1 MADEAKLS
9 PTIPLFGLYGEA
21 DSDNPQFVHLENI
34 ASRSSL
40 NAWHIQP
47 HRHGHMFQLLVMR
60 RGEVEVRLDERLYV
74 STQPC
79 VISVPAGVVHGFKFK
94 PNTSGY
100 VLTLAEPMVLADEP
114 RTQRQFATLFEQAH
128 FTQYTDADPLFD
140 ELVLLIEQIGR
151 ELERADA
158 GRTLMCEWLTRA
170 ALLTLKRRLDQIDA
184 EIGAANTLSVSMRK
198 FRQLIEQHHRE
209 HWTVERYA
217 QTLGMSADRLNRQA
231 KAAFNANAKALIAE
245 RLMLEAKRRLI
256 YTRSGLDEIAYD
268 LGFKDPAYFSR
279 AFKRATGSAPGKF
292 RDQHYDS
299 PADDSL

>member
-1 MADEAKLS
+1 MADDAKLS
-9 PTIPLFGLYGEA
+9 PVIPLFGLYGEA

-40 NAWHIQP
+40 NAWQIQP
-47 HRHGHMFQLLVMR
+47 HRHGHMFQLLIMR
-60 RGEVEVRLDERLYV
+60 QGEVEVRLDEQLHT
-74 STQPC
+74 SSEPC

-100 VLTLAEPMVLADEP
+100 VLTLAEPMVLAAEP
-114 RTQRQFATLFEQAH
+114 RAQQQFATLFEQAH
-128 FTQYTDADPLFD
+128 FTRYPESDPLFT
-140 ELVLLIEQIGR
+140 ELILLVEQIGR

-170 ALLTLKRRLDQIDA
+170 ALLTLKRRIDQIDA
-184 EIGAANTLSVSMRK
+184 ETGAANTLSLAMRR
-198 FRQLIEQHHRE
+198 FRQLIEQHYRE

-217 QTLGMSADRLNRQA
+217 QELGMSADRLNRQA
-231 KAAFNANAKALIAE
+231 KAAFNANAKSLIAE

-256 YTRSGLDEIAYD
+256 YTRAGLDEIAYD

-279 AFKRATGSAPGKF
+279 AFKRATGSAPGQF
-292 RDQHYDS
+292 RAQHYDA
-299 PADDSL
+299 PDDSL

>member
-1 MADEAKLS
+1 MAEDAKLS

-34 ASRSSL
+34 ATRSSL
-40 NAWHIQP
+40 NAWQIQP
-47 HRHGHMFQLLVMR
+47 HRHGHMFQLLIMR
-60 RGEVEVRLDERLYV
+60 KGEVEVRLDEQLHT
-74 STQPC
+74 SSEPC

-100 VLTLAEPMVLADEP
+100 VLTLAEPMVLAAEP
-114 RTQRQFATLFEQAH
+114 RAQQQFATLFEQAH
-128 FTQYTDADPLFD
+128 FTHYSESDPLFA
-140 ELVLLIEQIGR
+140 ELILLIEQIGR

-170 ALLTLKRRLDQIDA
+170 ALLTLKRRIDQIDA
-184 EIGAANTLSVSMRK
+184 ETGAANTLSVSMRR

-217 QTLGMSADRLNRQA
+217 QQLGMSADRLNRQA
-231 KAAFNANAKALIAE
+231 KAAFNANAKSLIAE

-256 YTRSGLDEIAYD
+256 YTRAGLDEIAYD

-279 AFKRATGSAPGKF
+279 AFKRATGSAPGQF
-292 RDQHYDS
+292 RAQHYDA
-299 PADDSL
+299 PDDSL

>member
-1 MADEAKLS
+1 MADDAKLS
-9 PTIPLFGLYGEA
+9 PVIPLFGLYGEA

-40 NAWHIQP
+40 NAWQIQP
-47 HRHGHMFQLLVMR
+47 HRHGHMFQFLIMR
-60 RGEVEVRLDERLYV
+60 QGEVEVRLDEQLHT
-74 STQPC
+74 SSEPC

-100 VLTLAEPMVLADEP
+100 VLTLAEPMVLAAEP
-114 RTQRQFATLFEQAH
+114 RAQQQFATLFEQAH
-128 FTQYTDADPLFD
+128 FTRYPESDPLFT
-140 ELVLLIEQIGR
+140 ELILLVEQIGR

-170 ALLTLKRRLDQIDA
+170 ALLTLKRRIDQIDA
-184 EIGAANTLSVSMRK
+184 ETGAANTLSLAMRR
-198 FRQLIEQHHRE
+198 FRQLIEQHYRE

-217 QTLGMSADRLNRQA
+217 QELGMSADRLNRQA
-231 KAAFNANAKALIAE
+231 KAAFNANAKSLIAD

-256 YTRSGLDEIAYD
+256 YTRAGLDEIAYD

-279 AFKRATGSAPGKF
+279 AFKRATGSAPGQF
-292 RDQHYDS
+292 RAQHYDA
-299 PADDSL
+299 PDDSL